1 MAELAFASLFP
12 PADEARWRAAVDKA
26 LKGGD
31 FGKKLVSRAADGF
44 AIQPLYPRREKAEAV
59 LRDGAGQRWAVHQRI
74 DVPDPDAA
82 HRQALADLEGGATGL
97 TLVLAGAPSARGFGV
112 QITDLADLD
121 TLLEGVFIEL
131 ISLRFETAP
140 YAGWS
145 LAQMLPELAARRKL
159 QPGQLDVDLG
169 LDPVGEFASSGAAP
183 KPMAEIIANMAAI
196 AGDLRKAGIGG
207 RFMRAD
213 ARIIHEA
220 GGSEGQELG
229 FALAASV
236 SYLRALEAQ
245 GVALEAARDMLSFT
259 LAIDPDQF
267 MGLAKLRALRKLFAR
282 IEVTCGLTPSPTR
295 IHAETAWRMQTRFD
309 APVNMLRNAIAVFSA
324 GVGGADSVSVLPH
337 SLAQGLPD
345 DFARRVARNM
355 QHVLLEESNLWRV
368 ADPSA
373 GAGGIEA
380 LTDELCAAGWAF
392 FQEIER
398 AGGVVSALEGGFI
411 RDRIAGIRDA
421 RGKALATRRAPITGT
436 SEFPNLNEP
445 KPDVVEGAPPASM
458 PAPGPVALP
467 SLRLSEGYEA
477 LRDRSDAML
486 AAGGARPRVF
496 LANLG
501 RIADFTARATF
512 ARALFEAGGVQ
523 AVTNDG
529 FWETVIPD
537 RAQRGAGIHG
547 TTEDVP
553 DMDPRS
559 GLRPVGDDK
568 GATDLVA
575 LTDAFKASGAGLACI
590 CSSDALYPHEAA
602 DAAMALMASGARKI
616 WLAGRPGDLEAQ
628 LAAAGVSGYVFAG
641 CDVLSTLKEALDV
654 TGA

>member
-31 FGKKLVSRAADGF
+31 FDKKLVSRAADGF
-44 AIQPLYPRREKAEAV
+44 AIQPLYPRKVEAQAMLRE
-59 LRDGAGQRWAVHQRI
+59 GAGARWTVHQRI
-74 DVPDPDAA
+74 DMADADAA

-97 TLVLAGAPSARGFGV
+97 TIVLAGAPSARGFGV
-112 QITDLADLD
+112 KIADLADLD

-140 YAGWS
+140 YAGWG

-159 QPGQLDVDLG
+159 LPQQLTVDLG
-169 LDPVGEFASSGAAP
+169 LDPVGEFAAAGVAP
-183 KPMAEIIANMAAI
+183 KPMAEIVTNMASI
-196 AGDLRKAGIGG
+196 AGDLDKAGIGG

-213 ARIIHEA
+213 ARMIHEA

-229 FALAASV
+229 FALASAV
-236 SYLRALEAQ
+236 AYLRALEAS
-245 GVALEAARDMLSFT
+245 GMPLETARDRLSFT
-259 LAIDPDQF
+259 LAIDADQLL
-267 MGLAKLRALRKLFAR
+267 GIAKLRALRKLFAR
-282 IEVTCGLTPSPTR
+282 VEETCGLPRKPAF

-324 GVGGADSVSVLPH
+324 GVGGADSVAVLPH

-345 DFARRVARNM
+345 GFARRVARNM

-398 AGGVVSALEGGFI
+398 AGGVVAALAGGLV
-411 RDRIAGIRDA
+411 RERIAGIRAA
-421 RGKALATRRAPITGT
+421 RDKALSTRRAPITGT

-445 KPDVVEGAPPASM
+445 KPDVVEGAGREALPM
-458 PAPGPVALP
+458 PGSVALP

-486 AAGGARPRVF
+486 AATGARPRIF

-512 ARALFEAGGVQ
+512 ARAMFEAGGVQ

-529 FWETVIPD
+529 FAEE
-537 RAQRGAGIHG
+537 AG
-547 TTEDVP
+547 
-553 DMDPRS
+553 
-559 GLRPVGDDK
+559 
-568 GATDLVA
+568 TDLVA
-575 LTDAFKASGAGLACI
+575 LTDAFKASGASIACI
-590 CSSDALYPHEAA
+590 CSSDALYAQEGA
-602 DAAMALMASGARKI
+602 DAALALMASGAKKL
-616 WLAGRPGDLEAQ
+616 WLAGRPAELEAQ
-628 LAAAGVSGYVFAG
+628 LAAAGVSGYVFVG
-641 CDVLSTLKEALDV
+641 CDVLATLKEALDV

>member
-31 FGKKLVSRAADGF
+31 FDRKLVSRAADGF
-44 AIQPLYPRREKAEAV
+44 AIQPLYPRKEGAAAV
-59 LRDGAGQRWAVHQRI
+59 LREGAGERWAVHQRI
-74 DVPDPDAA
+74 DIRDADAA
-82 HRQALADLEGGATGL
+82 HRQALVDLEGGATAL
-97 TLVLAGAPSARGFGV
+97 TLVLSGAPSARGFGV
-112 QITDLADLD
+112 TIADQADLE

-140 YAGWS
+140 YAGWG

-159 QPGQLDVDLG
+159 LPGQLSVDLG
-169 LDPVGEFASSGAAP
+169 LDPVGEFAASGTAP
-183 KPMAEIIANMAAI
+183 KPMAEIIANMASI

-213 ARIIHEA
+213 ARLIHEA

-229 FALAASV
+229 FALAVAV
-236 SYLRALEAQ
+236 TYLRALEAR
-245 GVALEAARDMLSFT
+245 GMALEAARDTLSFT
-259 LAIDPDQF
+259 LAIDADQF
-267 MGLAKLRALRKLFAR
+267 MGIAKIRALRNLFAR
-282 IEVTCGLTPSPTR
+282 VEEACGLEAGPAR

-345 DFARRVARNM
+345 GFARRVARNM

-373 GAGGIEA
+373 GSGSIEA
-380 LTDELCAAGWAF
+380 LTNELCAAGWAF
-392 FQEIER
+392 FQEIEQ
-398 AGGVVSALEGGFI
+398 AGGVIAALEGGHVRGKVAAI
-411 RDRIAGIRDA
+411 HAARD
-421 RGKALATRRAPITGT
+421 KALATRRAPITGT

-445 KPDVVEGAPPASM
+445 RPDVIEGVARDAS
-458 PAPGPVALP
+458 PAPGRAALL
-467 SLRLSEGYEA
+467 SLRLSQGYEG

-486 AAGGARPRVF
+486 AAAGTRPRIF

-501 RIADFTARATF
+501 RIADFTGRATF
-512 ARALFEAGGVQ
+512 ARALFEAGGIA

-529 FWETVIPD
+529 FAEE
-537 RAQRGAGIHG
+537 GG
-547 TTEDVP
+547 TN
-553 DMDPRS
+553 
-559 GLRPVGDDK
+559 
-568 GATDLVA
+568 LVA
-575 LTDAFKASGAGLACI
+575 LTDAFRASGAGLACI
-590 CSSDALYPHEAA
+590 CSSDAVYAHEAA
-602 DAAMALMASGARKI
+602 DAALALMASGAQKV

-641 CDVLSTLKEALDV
+641 CDVLATLKEALDV

>member
-12 PADEARWRAAVDKA
+12 PADEAQWRAAVDKA

-31 FGKKLVSRAADGF
+31 FDRKLVSRAADGF
-44 AIQPLYPRREKAEAV
+44 AVQPLYPRKEGAAAV
-59 LRDGAGQRWAVHQRI
+59 LREGAGGRWAVHQRI
-74 DVPDPDAA
+74 DIPDADIA

-112 QITDLADLD
+112 KIADLADLD

-131 ISLRFETAP
+131 IALRFETAP
-140 YAGWS
+140 YAGWG

-159 QPGQLDVDLG
+159 QPQQLTIDLG
-169 LDPVGEFASSGAAP
+169 LDPVGEFASSGIVP
-183 KPMAEIIANMAAI
+183 KPIAEIVANMASI
-196 AGDLRKAGIGG
+196 AADLRKAGIGG

-229 FALAASV
+229 FALASAAA
-236 SYLRALEAQ
+236 YLRALEA
-245 GVALEAARDMLSFT
+245 GGMALEAARDLLSFT
-259 LAIDPDQF
+259 LAIDADQF
-267 MGLAKLRALRKLFAR
+267 MGIAKLRALRKLFAR
-282 IEVTCGLTPSPTR
+282 VEEACGLTQKPAF

-324 GVGGADSVSVLPH
+324 GVGGADSIAVLPH
-337 SLAQGLPD
+337 PLAQGLPD
-345 DFARRVARNM
+345 GFARRVARNM
-355 QHVLLEESNLWRV
+355 QHVLLEEANLWRV

-380 LTDELCAAGWAF
+380 VTDGLCAAGWAF

-398 AGGVVSALEGGFI
+398 AGGVVAALEGGFI
-411 RDRIAGIRDA
+411 REKVAGIRATRD
-421 RGKALATRRAPITGT
+421 KSLATRRTPLTGT

-445 KPDVVEGAPPASM
+445 RPDMMEGVARAASPP
-458 PAPGPVALP
+458 PGPAALP
-467 SLRLSEGYEA
+467 SIRLAEGYEA

-486 AAGGARPRVF
+486 AATGQRPRVF

-529 FWETVIPD
+529 FAE
-537 RAQRGAGIHG
+537 
-547 TTEDVP
+547 
-553 DMDPRS
+553 
-559 GLRPVGDDK
+559 GD
-568 GATDLVA
+568 GTDLVA
-575 LTDAFKASGAGLACI
+575 LTDAFKASGAGLVCI
-590 CSSDALYPHEAA
+590 CSSDAVYAQEAA
-602 DAAMALMASGARKI
+602 DAAMALVASGARKL
-616 WLAGRPGDLEAQ
+616 WLAGRPADLEAQ